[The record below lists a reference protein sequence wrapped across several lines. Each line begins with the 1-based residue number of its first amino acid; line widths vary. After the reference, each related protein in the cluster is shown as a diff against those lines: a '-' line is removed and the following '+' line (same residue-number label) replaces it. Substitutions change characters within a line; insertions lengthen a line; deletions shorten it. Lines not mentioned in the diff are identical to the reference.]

1 MCGIVGMIGG
11 RECAGVLLEGLKRL
25 EYRGY
30 DSAGLATV
38 EGGELCITRAPGKL
52 AALEGLLQARPMPGR
67 LGVGHTRWA
76 THGRPSEENAHPH
89 RYKDVV
95 VVHNGIIENYR
106 ELKQE
111 LLERGH
117 EFSSQT
123 DSEILAHLIQDECE
137 KGLALV
143 EATHAALKR
152 LEGSFAV
159 AVLHRAVPDGFVA
172 AKRMSPLIVGLGENE
187 AFVASDVPALLAQT
201 RRFLFLEDGDV
212 AWVHAGGADVRSLV
226 TGQKLW
232 REARQVTWTPAMAE
246 KGGYKHFMLKEI
258 HEQPR
263 ALSDTLRPRM
273 DLHTGR
279 VHLEELAPL
288 NEAMARRIERVCVV
302 ACGTSYH
309 AGLVGKTILEKLAKV
324 PCDVEVAS
332 EFRYREPLV
341 DSRHL
346 VVVVSQSG
354 ETADTLA
361 GAQEAKARGAS
372 VLAICNAVDSSIAR
386 LADAVLYT
394 HAGPEIGVASTKAFV
409 CQMGAFYLL
418 AAWMADC
425 RKQVSS
431 AAAYELL
438 RQVAEIPTD
447 MELAL
452 LQGSQ
457 IRDIARKYIG
467 CRSMLYLGRGLSHP
481 IALEGALKL
490 KELSYIHA
498 EGFAAGEMKHGPIA
512 LVDEAVPSVFI
523 VPQGASY
530 EKTVSNIEEIRSRGG
545 PVIAVAIEGDE
556 RVKMVA
562 DDVLFVP
569 RCTELAHPFLTILP
583 LQLLAYHVADLKGT
597 DVDQPRNLA
606 KSVTVE

>member
-1 MCGIVGMIGG
+1 
-11 RECAGVLLEGLKRL
+11 
-25 EYRGY
+25 
-30 DSAGLATV
+30 
-38 EGGELCITRAPGKL
+38 
-52 AALEGLLQARPMPGR
+52 
-67 LGVGHTRWA
+67 
-76 THGRPSEENAHPH
+76 
-89 RYKDVV
+89 
-95 VVHNGIIENYR
+95 
-106 ELKQE
+106 
-111 LLERGH
+111 
-117 EFSSQT
+117 
-123 DSEILAHLIQDECE
+123 
-137 KGLALV
+137 
-143 EATHAALKR
+143 
-152 LEGSFAV
+152 
-159 AVLHRAVPDGFVA
+159 
-172 AKRMSPLIVGLGENE
+172 
-187 AFVASDVPALLAQT
+187 
-201 RRFLFLEDGDV
+201 
-212 AWVHAGGADVRSLV
+212 
-226 TGQKLW
+226 
-232 REARQVTWTPAMAE
+232 
-246 KGGYKHFMLKEI
+246 
-258 HEQPR
+258 
-263 ALSDTLRPRM
+263 
-273 DLHTGR
+273 
-279 VHLEELAPL
+279 
-288 NEAMARRIERVCVV
+288 MARRVERVCVV

-309 AGLVGKTILEKLAKV
+309 AGLIGKTILEKLARV

-418 AAWMADC
+418 AAWIAEC
-425 RKQVSS
+425 RQQVSPD
-431 AAAYELL
+431 AAYELL
-438 RQVAEIPTD
+438 RQVAQIPSD
-447 MELAL
+447 MELAI
-452 LQGSQ
+452 SQ
-457 IRDIARKYIG
+457 SGHIRDVARKYMG

-512 LVDEAVPSVFI
+512 LVDDQVPSVFI

-530 EKTVSNIEEIRSRGG
+530 EKTISNIEEIRSRGG

-556 RVKMVA
+556 RIAQVA
-562 DDVLFVP
+562 DDVLYVP
-569 RCTELAHPFLTILP
+569 ACSELAHPFLTILP